1 MSSRDGMEVGGCLSG
16 GEWINVSKM
25 KDEETIIRS
34 SLNRVG
40 KFCHSLDKISQ
51 MWHHEHLIL

>member
-1 MSSRDGMEVGGCLSG
+1 MLSSRDGMEVGGCLSG

-34 SLNRVG
+34 SLNKVG

-51 MWHHEHLIL
+51 M